1 MRSHD
6 KTTFERRI
14 ELLFY
19 LMKKQGRKVAYIA
32 NEFDVCRMTVYR
44 DIDFLSRYAPL
55 YIKRGG
61 VYISD
66 KYKPEMF
73 IQLSE
78 EEEILLRKILNERT
92 DEREIQLINRLIMR
106 YSMSDLC
113 KCSS

>member
-66 KYKPEMF
+66 TYKPEMF
-73 IQLSE
+73 VQLSE
-78 EEEILLRKILNERT
+78 EEECVLRKILSERT
-92 DEREIQLINRLIMR
+92 DEREIQLINRIIIR
-106 YSMSDLC
+106 YSMTDICRCPL
-113 KCSS
+113 